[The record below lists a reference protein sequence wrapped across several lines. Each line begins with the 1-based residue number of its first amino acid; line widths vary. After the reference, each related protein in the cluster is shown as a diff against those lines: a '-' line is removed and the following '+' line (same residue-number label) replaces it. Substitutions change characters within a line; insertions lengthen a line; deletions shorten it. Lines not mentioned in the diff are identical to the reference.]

1 MGVRTLVRLKAR
13 GDAAY
18 QNDYH
23 HKLRGWIWSALR
35 GTDYDSYHD
44 SDEMLPLSYSNP
56 FPPRDMDEGDTR
68 HLIFA
73 SPDRELLNILAARL
87 DDSAELNIGEMPF
100 TVEDI
105 TALDPDVGEPGTTGT
120 ISTGT
125 AVVVSVSEEGLERHE
140 LSRPTGHEDSDTDV
154 FWRPKHTVGV
164 FFDEIRQNLQF
175 KHDQFMPEYL
185 TGPDEREDDVP
196 LFDGYDLVR
205 TPAVEAN
212 VTADERRTF
221 ITSQWVFRYTVQDDL
236 HRKHLNHMLDVGIG
250 ARTNLGFGFVN
261 LDEDDGNMERSFNSV
276 GGAL

>member
-1 MGVRTLVRLKAR
+1 
-13 GDAAY
+13 
-18 QNDYH
+18 
-23 HKLRGWIWSALR
+23 
-35 GTDYDSYHD
+35 
-44 SDEMLPLSYSNP
+44 
-56 FPPRDMDEGDTR
+56 
-68 HLIFA
+68 
-73 SPDRELLNILAARL
+73 
-87 DDSAELNIGEMPF
+87 
-100 TVEDI
+100 
-105 TALDPDVGEPGTTGT
+105 
-120 ISTGT
+120 
-125 AVVVSVSEEGLERHE
+125 
-140 LSRPTGHEDSDTDV
+140 
-154 FWRPKHTVGV
+154 V

-185 TGPDEREDDVP
+185 TGPDERRRRATVRWVRS
-196 LFDGYDLVR
+196 VR